1 MNIRSTIMLS
11 IVVGAVVTALAV
23 GTIFFFNTKSIAAV
37 AAIISVFCAVAA
49 LCGLLIAESVTK
61 PVNTYVDEAS
71 RQRAVTASTAKRN
84 ADIASQAKSLAI
96 KANAADAAVKRMAKA
111 AGRIKA
117 SADNNAKIIKR
128 VNHMA
133 IQANLFA
140 FQTTIKASCVGKNSN
155 GLILIADEVRD
166 FAQRCSDTAKNT
178 ADMIEDSVK
187 EAGDGVKLV
196 EDAAKSIGKIFDA
209 TTVKATA

>member
-23 GTIFFFNTKSIAAV
+23 GTIFFFNTKSIATV
-37 AAIISVFCAVAA
+37 AAIISAFCAVAA
-49 LCGLLIAESVTK
+49 FCGLLIADNVTK
-61 PVNTYVDEAS
+61 PLNASADDAS
-71 RQRAVTASTAKRN
+71 RNRTATASTPKRN
-84 ADIASQAKSLAI
+84 ADIANQAKSLAT
-96 KANAADAAVKRMAKA
+96 KANAVDVAVKRMAKA

-117 SADNNAKIIKR
+117 SADNNARIIKR

-140 FQTTIKASCVGKNSN
+140 FQTTIKASCVGKNIN

-166 FAQRCSDTAKNT
+166 FAQRCSATVKNT
-178 ADMIEDSVK
+178 ADMIEESVK
-187 EAGDGVKLV
+187 EADDGVKLV
-196 EDAAKSIGKIFDA
+196 EDAAKSIGKILDA
-209 TTVKATA
+209 TMVKVTA